1 LTNIIHQHPTNLNL
15 TSTSHQLNQLN
26 AQERNLRD
34 SARDAKMMQP
44 PAHAAHAGIF
54 KRPPVNHGD
63 LMELERKLDDV
74 NKKLK
79 NARGS
84 GRP

>member
-1 LTNIIHQHPTNLNL
+1 M
-15 TSTSHQLNQLN
+15 
-26 AQERNLRD
+26 RD